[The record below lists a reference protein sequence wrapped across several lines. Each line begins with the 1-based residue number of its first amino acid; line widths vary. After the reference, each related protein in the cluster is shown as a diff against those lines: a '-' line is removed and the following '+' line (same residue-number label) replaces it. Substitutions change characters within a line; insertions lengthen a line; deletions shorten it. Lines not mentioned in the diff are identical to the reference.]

1 MLIAIRSN
9 QTSWFALL
17 LATAYLLLIRVN
29 VGTPDISAAN
39 SLRLMHL
46 ALAIGLITVAIPI
59 RLENHAITT
68 GWLVKSAALLWVAGR
83 LKSDLL
89 NVFALGALV
98 LGVGKLLLVGDF
110 TPATLLFNNRMA
122 VYAVAIV
129 VLAYAAYQNAGN
141 ENEARRTVAAARI
154 DQLKV

>member
-1 MLIAIRSN
+1 
-9 QTSWFALL
+9 
-17 LATAYLLLIRVN
+17 
-29 VGTPDISAAN
+29 
-39 SLRLMHL
+39 
-46 ALAIGLITVAIPI
+46 AIGLITVAIPI

-68 GWLVKSAALLWVAGR
+68 GWLVESAALLWVAGR

-129 VLAYAAYQNAGN
+129 VLAYAAYQNADH
-141 ENEARRTVAAARI
+141 EDEARRTIAAAAGVLLNVVALRGLSLEVS
-154 DQLKV
+154 DYYARQMPRF